1 MSKTKSAATVYV
13 AKIWHSDFHFSRIFT
28 SRGDAEKAI
37 AEVEN
42 PGSDD
47 PLDQG

>member
-37 AEVEN
+37 AEALKRQRKASN
-42 PGSDD
+42 T
-47 PLDQG
+47 